1 MRPGRFMAFN
11 LIATVP
17 KSLAL
22 LLFGYYF
29 GKAYG
34 QAGNVLNYLALGMI
48 ALTVLGAIAYLI
60 PRRFARRLL

>member
-1 MRPGRFMAFN
+1 MAFN

-29 GKAYG
+29 GKAYA
-34 QAGNVLNYLALGMI
+34 QAASALDYAALATVVLVVLALM
-48 ALTVLGAIAYLI
+48 AYI
-60 PRRFARRLL
+60 VPRRFARRLQ